1 MAGSLFW
8 FLGKTEGTGCRGSSA
23 GVGFVVVFL
32 EEIDAEVVGEV
43 APDCV
48 GVVGVVLGVVV
59 FEEELGAL
67 DSVVVGLAE
76 FGAAGPCEG

>member
-1 MAGSLFW
+1 M
-8 FLGKTEGTGCRGSSA
+8 
-23 GVGFVVVFL
+23 GFVVVFL
-32 EEIDAEVVGEV
+32 EEVDAEVVSEV

-67 DSVVVGLAE
+67 DAVVVGLAE